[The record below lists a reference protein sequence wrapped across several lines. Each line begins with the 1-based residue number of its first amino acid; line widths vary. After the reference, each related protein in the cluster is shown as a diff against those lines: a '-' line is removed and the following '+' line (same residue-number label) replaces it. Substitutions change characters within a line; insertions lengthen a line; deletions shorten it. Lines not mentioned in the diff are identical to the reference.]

1 VDFFGPIQRSGSRL
15 VVVRSLTL
23 QASSVTRLTRTRHD
37 GIFVDDGGDWVLD
50 VTNVVASK
58 CRMLDDADKDGMRL
72 ECD

>member
-1 VDFFGPIQRSGSRL
+1 M
-15 VVVRSLTL
+15 
-23 QASSVTRLTRTRHD
+23 
-37 GIFVDDGGDWVLD
+37 DDGGDWVLD